1 MHFIGAEITVE
12 LPESFHLE
20 KKPPPP
26 LALTWAGE
34 RFEVAE
40 MLAEWHRYG
49 RAEIRTQGGRPP
61 YAQRSGRTQGS
72 WGVGRVYYRL
82 RTVNGRLFDLYYDR
96 APKGQIRSGAWVLWR
111 ELESGEETLGLDEIL

>member
-1 MHFIGAEITVE
+1 MYFIGAEITVE
-12 LPESFHLE
+12 LPEGVYLE

-26 LALTWAGE
+26 LAWTWADQ

-72 WGVGRVYYRL
+72 WGVGRVFYRL
-82 RTVNGRLFDLYYDR
+82 RTGDGRIFDLYYDR
-96 APKGQIRSGAWVLWR
+96 APKGQIRGGAWVLWR
-111 ELESGEETLGLDEIL
+111 ELDPGEEKVGLDGGE